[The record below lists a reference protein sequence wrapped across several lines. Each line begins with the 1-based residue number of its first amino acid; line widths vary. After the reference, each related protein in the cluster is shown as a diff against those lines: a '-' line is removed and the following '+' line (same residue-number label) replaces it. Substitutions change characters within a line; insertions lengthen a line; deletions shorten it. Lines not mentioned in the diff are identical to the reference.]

1 MRLGGLKYSASFFTY
16 DPVRQYALRP
26 GAHGWSEGEG
36 ESYVTINSDGM
47 HDREHAVAKP
57 NGVFRVA
64 FLGDSETNAVH
75 LAFEENMV
83 QLAQKELQRDPGNV
97 ELLNFAVGGYTLP
110 EQVYTFRDHAA
121 KYQPD
126 VVILMLSPAIIR
138 SSNREL
144 NTFDTPTPSFIL
156 QDGRLVPDPHDDRF
170 PAPTPRRLALQNR
183 IFQIINK
190 VRLLSVARAA
200 VQDGILPRI
209 ARARSWFAPKPDRP
223 VYSGCSCG
231 PPQTAAMEAS
241 WQISE
246 ALIAWLAE
254 TVRARHAELWIVS
267 LGDGSQII
275 PDPPVRAMYEQRY
288 GTTDLGYSD
297 RRLGEIASRL
307 NIPYLTL
314 APALLEYATQ
324 HHAALRGSGT
334 TAPYEGH
341 LNREGHR
348 AAGPILAAYIRSGV
362 AASRH

>member
-144 NTFDTPTPSFIL
+144 NTFCLLYTSRRPLRKWSSNPYLKWEGSTGPF
-156 QDGRLVPDPHDDRF
+156 G
-170 PAPTPRRLALQNR
+170 PRY
-183 IFQIINK
+183 K
-190 VRLLSVARAA
+190 
-200 VQDGILPRI
+200 
-209 ARARSWFAPKPDRP
+209 
-223 VYSGCSCG
+223 
-231 PPQTAAMEAS
+231 
-241 WQISE
+241 
-246 ALIAWLAE
+246 
-254 TVRARHAELWIVS
+254 
-267 LGDGSQII
+267 
-275 PDPPVRAMYEQRY
+275 
-288 GTTDLGYSD
+288 D
-297 RRLGEIASRL
+297 RREPR
-307 NIPYLTL
+307 
-314 APALLEYATQ
+314 
-324 HHAALRGSGT
+324 
-334 TAPYEGH
+334 
-341 LNREGHR
+341 
-348 AAGPILAAYIRSGV
+348 
-362 AASRH
+362 